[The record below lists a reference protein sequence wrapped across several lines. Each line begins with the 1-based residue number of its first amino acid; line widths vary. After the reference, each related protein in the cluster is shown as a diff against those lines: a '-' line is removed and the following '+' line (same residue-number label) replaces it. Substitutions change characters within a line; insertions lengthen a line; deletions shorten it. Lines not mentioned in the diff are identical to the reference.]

1 MRSAFTLIE
10 LLIVVVIL
18 AILAAV
24 VTPLFVDATGDSRMG
39 AGVTNLWTLREQIQL
54 YKAQHQGLPP
64 DGALS
69 NLLKKTDINGSPGGL
84 FGPYLYAIPANPFTN
99 KSTVSPAATN
109 PPTSATSNS
118 DRGWLYHAASGDV
131 WLDEP
136 GYLNK

>member
-24 VTPLFVDATGDSRMG
+24 MTPFFVDATGDSKMG
-39 AGVTNLWTLREQIQL
+39 AAVTNLWTIREQLQL

-64 DGALS
+64 DPALS
-69 NLLKKTDINGSPGGL
+69 NLLRKTDINGNAGGN
-84 FGPYLYAIPANPFTN
+84 FGPYLYAIPLNPLTN
-99 KSTVSPAATN
+99 KNTVNPTSSN
-109 PPTSATSNS
+109 PPATATSGS
-118 DRGWLYHAASGDV
+118 DRGWLYHAASGNI

-136 GYLNK
+136 GYLDK